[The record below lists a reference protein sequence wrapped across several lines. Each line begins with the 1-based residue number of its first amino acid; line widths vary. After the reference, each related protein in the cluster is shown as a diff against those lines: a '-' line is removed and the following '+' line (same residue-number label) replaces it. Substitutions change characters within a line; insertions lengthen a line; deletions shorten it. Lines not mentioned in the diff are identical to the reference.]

1 MRLPD
6 LTGYNKFPTPIA
18 ISVNDGEWISP
29 SVLAEDSCFWVGYA
43 LTNAGAGIV
52 ENVDVEISVDGNIIH
67 DNTLAS
73 VGNGY
78 YWYRYGIYTLESGK
92 HEITFTIDPDN
103 KIKESNEGNN
113 TYTCSF
119 VVEGPADWL
128 IPFSWDQGGELF
140 NTDVT
145 INAYAPIDPDTGKRS
160 ITGCTNT
167 AVTQV
172 ISYFVTQG
180 HDLSLTLNNS
190 DSYTEGGISIDG
202 TLANARRNG
211 NLSFDQIN
219 ALLADFDVKSAED
232 VAALCYAS
240 GVVAKANYGSDA
252 TCTAYST
259 ELFTRAG
266 FKSVSTGNYEFWN
279 GNKLSDKAWE
289 TVKRNISE
297 ERPVCVSLNKPNHA
311 VIIDGYDSASD
322 RVHINFGWG
331 LTNGKKLDSRYDMI
345 LGSGWYTRAECDE
358 MQVDYIMYDIVPNSP
373 GDLRVDNIA
382 SLVAADKVKLDFKVA
397 NNGFNDI
404 EASKAYIYDGTKK
417 IATVSVDALKAKT
430 SQVYTYYIAA
440 GGLTAGTHKFKV
452 VADGADMVKESF
464 EDNNSRIKSVS
475 ITRDL
480 QVSALTYA
488 RNTSA
493 DTVKLNFTVK
503 NNGNVASGTHRAYV
517 YDGTKK
523 LATFSLSSIAGGVS
537 KNYSYTLNAGNLAIG
552 THNFKVIADG
562 AKTIKETNESNNALT
577 RSVSITRDL
586 QVSALTYAR
595 SSSANTVKL
604 NFTVKSNGN
613 TASGAYKAYLY
624 DGTKKLATF
633 SLSSIAGGVSKNY
646 SYTLNAGNL
655 AIGTHNFKVIA
666 DGAKLIR
673 ESNENNNS
681 LTKSVS
687 ITRDLQVS
695 ALTYARNSSANT
707 VKLNFTVKNNGNSR
721 IGATKAYIYDG
732 TKKLGTLSLAAF
744 TAGASKTYSYTLN
757 AGNLAIGTHN
767 FKVIADGAKLI
778 RESNEN
784 NNSLT
789 KSVSIT
795 RDLQVSAL
803 TYARNTSANTVKLN
817 FTVKNNGNSRIGA
830 TKAYIYDGTKKLGTL
845 SLAAFTAGASKTYSY
860 TLNAGNLA
868 IGTHK
873 FKVIADGAGAVKES
887 KENNN
892 SLTKSISV
900 TRDLQV
906 SALTYARNTSA
917 NTVKLNFTV
926 KNNGNSRVGASKAYL
941 YDGSKKLA
949 TLSLAAFTANSSRSF
964 SYTLNA
970 ANLANGTHKF
980 KIVADGANSY
990 RENNEKNNSLTNSVS
1005 VTRNLQVSS
1014 LSAEPGTE
1022 NVKLTFTIKNTG
1034 NTRIGASKAYIYDG
1048 TKKLVTLSLASF
1060 NGNSGRSFSYTFAAG
1075 KLSAGTHNLK
1085 VVTTHSSSTL
1095 AVKVAPA
1102 VNKTIGGI
1110 ANDVWDY
1117 MYEDLPKEA
1126 QYGNVTGSMFNDTLT
1141 FSANRSRRIGNISL
1155 ASGNDKIIAL
1165 NSAIYCEESE
1175 IVAGNID
1182 MGSGND
1188 TIAIGSNNDF
1198 EVKFIDMGSGN
1209 DTITVSGWDAELE
1222 VLDVLKCGSG
1232 NDTITVSSQAFV
1244 EFNSFDMGDG
1254 ADRFTVS
1261 GGSHLY
1267 YSKDYNFGSGDDRF
1281 IVAAGGHLD
1290 FSEYYGEP
1298 GSGSGLDF
1306 GSGYDTLQLD
1316 GVLRLS
1322 SAEKC
1327 VSNLEKITGSGDIAL
1342 DLTGSPDIDWIDKL
1356 LEGSDVE
1363 VINDL
1368 GLSFFNGRAAEAND
1382 NVISGSSVQS
1392 LTSQSNP
1399 HGVDFWLCGNAK
1411 AEAVDHGFADTTD
1424 FVKYT
1429 KSSGDNRLE
1438 ISTWWGY
1445 GDLSDVLEVDV
1456 FNANGQQLTDDQY
1469 SFMVSD
1475 YLEAD
1480 ISQWQDGTYYLKLK
1494 VADTSAVSG
1503 MIRISD

>member
-537 KNYSYTLNAGNLAIG
+537 KN
-552 THNFKVIADG
+552 
-562 AKTIKETNESNNALT
+562 
-577 RSVSITRDL
+577 
-586 QVSALTYAR
+586 
-595 SSSANTVKL
+595 
-604 NFTVKSNGN
+604 
-613 TASGAYKAYLY
+613 
-624 DGTKKLATF
+624 
-633 SLSSIAGGVSKNY
+633 
-646 SYTLNAGNL
+646 
-655 AIGTHNFKVIA
+655 
-666 DGAKLIR
+666 
-673 ESNENNNS
+673 
-681 LTKSVS
+681 
-687 ITRDLQVS
+687 
-695 ALTYARNSSANT
+695 
-707 VKLNFTVKNNGNSR
+707 
-721 IGATKAYIYDG
+721 
-732 TKKLGTLSLAAF
+732 
-744 TAGASKTYSYTLN
+744 YSYTLN

>member
-1 MRLPD
+1 MYLPD
-6 LTGYNKFPTPIA
+6 LTVYTRNGFPQPVA
-18 ISVNDGEWISP
+18 
-29 SVLAEDSCFWVGYA
+29 
-43 LTNAGAGIV
+43 
-52 ENVDVEISVDGNIIH
+52 
-67 DNTLAS
+67 
-73 VGNGY
+73 
-78 YWYRYGIYTLESGK
+78 
-92 HEITFTIDPDN
+92 
-103 KIKESNEGNN
+103 
-113 TYTCSF
+113 
-119 VVEGPADWL
+119 
-128 IPFSWDQGGELF
+128 
-140 NTDVT
+140 
-145 INAYAPIDPDTGKRS
+145 
-160 ITGCTNT
+160 
-167 AVTQV
+167 
-172 ISYFVTQG
+172 
-180 HDLSLTLNNS
+180 
-190 DSYTEGGISIDG
+190 ISIDG
-202 TLANARRNG
+202 QKSWIDPASVAEGTVFDVGFSLINGGYDYASNIDVEVTINGEPLREKKIEHLDAGYANWFFYSPTALNPGKYEITMTIDPENKIAELDETNNTFTYSFTVNGNTDWMLKTDWSSNNELFGTDTTINSFAPIDQKTGERCVAGCANVAISQIIYYYAKKGYKFNLDLTGEDAYVTDDNLVIDGTEKNAVANG
-211 NLSFDQIN
+211 NLSFAEIN
-219 ALLADFDVKSAED
+219 KILASFDPDSATD

-240 GVVAKANYGSDA
+240 GVMTKSNFSSTETSTYGTVKDIFIRVGFESAFSATKNQGSD
-252 TCTAYST
+252 
-259 ELFTRAG
+259 
-266 FKSVSTGNYEFWN
+266 FWN
-279 GNKLSDKAWE
+279 GNNLSDKGWNKIVSNME
-289 TVKRNISE
+289 NN
-297 ERPVCVSLNKPNHA
+297 RPIFASIPNPGH
-311 VIIDGYDSASD
+311 VVVIDGYDAETKK
-322 RVHINFGWG
+322 VHINYGWG
-331 LTNGKKLDSRYDMI
+331 ILNGKRYRSEYG
-345 LGSGWYTRAECDE
+345 LVEGSGWYTRSECNSLGVRE
-358 MQVDYIMYDIVPNSP
+358 LIYDIIPGSPKDLQLTELSTTTSPTTADNMVLYFTIKNNGPNAS
-373 GDLRVDNIA
+373 GASKAYIYENNVKIGELSVDSLAAGESRKCSYKFAAGKFTAGLHTFRVIADGGNVVNETSETNNSRSRSIYINQATQDLQLSALTYARNTSA
-382 SLVAADKVKLDFKVA
+382 NTVKLNFTIK
-397 NNGFNDI
+397 NNGNGTSG
-404 EASKAYIYDGTKK
+404 ASKAYIYDGTKK
-417 IATVSVDALKAKT
+417 LATVSVAA
-430 SQVYTYYIAA
+430 IAA
-440 GGLTAGTHKFKV
+440 KSSKTYSYTLNTGNLATGTHKFKV
-452 VADGADMVKESF
+452 VADGANTVKE
-464 EDNNSRIKSVS
+464 N
-475 ITRDL
+475 
-480 QVSALTYA
+480 
-488 RNTSA
+488 
-493 DTVKLNFTVK
+493 
-503 NNGNVASGTHRAYV
+503 
-517 YDGTKK
+517 
-523 LATFSLSSIAGGVS
+523 
-537 KNYSYTLNAGNLAIG
+537 
-552 THNFKVIADG
+552 
-562 AKTIKETNESNNALT
+562 NESNNALT
-577 RSVSITRDL
+577 KSVSVSRDL
-586 QVSALTYAR
+586 QLSALTYAR

-604 NFTVKSNGN
+604 NFTIKNNGN
-613 TASGAYKAYLY
+613 AASGAYKTYLY

-633 SLSSIAGGVSKNY
+633 SFASFAAGVSKSY
-646 SYTLNAGNL
+646 SYTLNAANLATGTHKFKVTADGANTVKENNESNNALTKSVSVSRDLQLSALTYARSSSANTVKLNFTIKNNGNAASGAYKTYLYDGTKKLATFSFASFAAGVSKSYSYTLNAANLATGTHKFKVTADGANTVKETNEKNNYLTKSVSVSRDLQLSALTYARSSSANTVKLNFTIKNNGNAASGASKAYVYDGTKKLATLSIASVAAGVSKSYSYTINAGNL
-655 AIGTHNFKVIA
+655 AIGTHNFKVVA
-666 DGAKLIR
+666 DGANTVK
-673 ESNENNNS
+673 ETNEKNNY

-687 ITRDLQVS
+687 VTRKLQVS
-695 ALTYARNSSANT
+695 NYTATASS
-707 VKLNFTVKNNGNSR
+707 
-721 IGATKAYIYDG
+721 
-732 TKKLGTLSLAAF
+732 
-744 TAGASKTYSYTLN
+744 
-757 AGNLAIGTHN
+757 
-767 FKVIADGAKLI
+767 
-778 RESNEN
+778 
-784 NNSLT
+784 
-789 KSVSIT
+789 
-795 RDLQVSAL
+795 
-803 TYARNTSANTVKLN
+803 
-817 FTVKNNGNSRIGA
+817 
-830 TKAYIYDGTKKLGTL
+830 
-845 SLAAFTAGASKTYSY
+845 
-860 TLNAGNLA
+860 
-868 IGTHK
+868 
-873 FKVIADGAGAVKES
+873 
-887 KENNN
+887 
-892 SLTKSISV
+892 
-900 TRDLQV
+900 
-906 SALTYARNTSA
+906 
-917 NTVKLNFTV
+917 
-926 KNNGNSRVGASKAYL
+926 
-941 YDGSKKLA
+941 
-949 TLSLAAFTANSSRSF
+949 
-964 SYTLNA
+964 
-970 ANLANGTHKF
+970 
-980 KIVADGANSY
+980 
-990 RENNEKNNSLTNSVS
+990 
-1005 VTRNLQVSS
+1005 
-1014 LSAEPGTE
+1014 E
-1022 NVKLTFTIKNTG
+1022 NVKLSFTIKNTG
-1034 NTRIGASKAYIYDG
+1034 NTRVGASKAYIYDG

>member
-633 SLSSIAGGVSKNY
+633 SLSSIAGGVSKN
-646 SYTLNAGNL
+646 
-655 AIGTHNFKVIA
+655 
-666 DGAKLIR
+666 
-673 ESNENNNS
+673 
-681 LTKSVS
+681 
-687 ITRDLQVS
+687 
-695 ALTYARNSSANT
+695 
-707 VKLNFTVKNNGNSR
+707 
-721 IGATKAYIYDG
+721 
-732 TKKLGTLSLAAF
+732 
-744 TAGASKTYSYTLN
+744 YSYTLN